1 MPFVSAGATQRGPQ
15 HMARSEPRQDALAIR
30 HHGDGVLLA
39 LADGAGSAS
48 RGGAGAALAVRTA
61 VQVMNG
67 TQPDAE
73 ALEDAVFAAKTAL
86 NDSATQHGLTPRDLA
101 TTLLLVAATPSSA
114 IAAHVGDGA
123 VVLRTAGEWLTL
135 SPPARGMHA
144 STTHFLTDAA
154 GPDLRI
160 TTHDGPPTAIAAF
173 TDGIERL
180 VLAEPEQTP
189 HAPFFDKMTAPLRA
203 ASGGFGRNQFLSR
216 ALADYLAAPAV
227 AERSEDDKTLALAVP
242 AKTR

>member
-1 MPFVSAGATQRGPQ
+1 MPFLSAGATQRGPQ
-15 HMARSEPRQDALAIR
+15 HMSRGEPRQDALSIR
-30 HHGDGVLLA
+30 HHRDGVLLA

-61 VQVMNG
+61 VQVING
-67 TQPDAE
+67 VQPDAE
-73 ALEDAVFAAKTAL
+73 ALEDAVFAAKAAVD
-86 NDSATQHGLTPRDLA
+86 DSAAQHGLTSRDLA
-101 TTLLLVAATPSSA
+101 TTLLLVAATPWSV

-123 VVLRTAGEWLTL
+123 VVLHTDGGWLTL
-135 SPPARGMHA
+135 SQPARGMHA

-160 TTHDGPPTAIAAF
+160 TTHDAPPTAIAAF

-180 VLAEPEQTP
+180 VLAEPQQTP

-203 ASGGFGRNQFLSR
+203 ADGSVGRSRFLSR

-242 AKTR
+242 AKAP